1 MSTAIVINIALAT
14 IVLTAI
20 VGLIAVSIVTASA
33 DRGFTLVRRAR
44 RPRFE
49 LATTRPTARWIPEA

>member
-14 IVLTAI
+14 IVLTTI
-20 VGLIAVSIVTASA
+20 VGLISTAIVTASA
-33 DRGFTLVRRAR
+33 DRGFTLVRRAH

-49 LATTRPTARWIPEA
+49 LATSRPTPRWVAQA